1 MGDDH
6 HPILDAFLQSAGPLT
21 MTGPLAEALKGQILA
36 MDPEAGTA
44 VLAFDPGDQVLQTA
58 GVIQGGIVAA
68 MLDFAMALAA
78 FSRLAPGK
86 SFGTVSLTTNF
97 LKPALPG
104 RHLARARLDRMGAR
118 MIFASS
124 ELSREG
130 SEILIATASAVMA
143 ISDR

>member
-6 HPILDAFLQSAGPLT
+6 HPILDAFLKAGAPLT
-21 MTGPLAEALKGQILA
+21 MTGPLAEALKGQILQ

-44 VLAFDPGDQVLQTA
+44 LLAFDPGEQVLQTA

-104 RHLARARLDRMGAR
+104 RHLARGRLDRMGAR
-118 MIFASS
+118 MIFASGA
-124 ELSREG
+124 LSKEG
-130 SEILIATASAVMA
+130 SESLTATATAVMA
-143 ISDR
+143 ITPR

>member
-6 HPILDAFLQSAGPLT
+6 HPIYQAFLNAGGPLT
-21 MTGPLAEALKGQILA
+21 MTGPLAEALKGEILQ
-36 MDPEAGTA
+36 MDRAAGTA
-44 VLAFDPGDQVLQTA
+44 LLAFDPGEQVLQTA

-78 FSRLAPGK
+78 FSRLAPGR

-104 RHLARARLDRMGAR
+104 RHLASARLDRMGAR
-118 MIFASS
+118 MIFASAS
-124 ELSREG
+124 LSKDG
-130 SEILIATASAVMA
+130 SESLIATATSVMA
-143 ISDR
+143 ITSH

>member
-6 HPILDAFLQSAGPLT
+6 HPILDAFLKSGGPLT
-21 MTGPLAEALKGQILA
+21 MNGPLAEALKGQILE
-36 MDPEAGTA
+36 MDRDAGTA
-44 VLAFDPGDQVLQTA
+44 LLAFDPGDQVLQTA

-78 FSRLAPGK
+78 FSRLAADK

-104 RHLARARLDRMGAR
+104 RHLARARLDRMGTR
-118 MIFASS
+118 MIFASA
-124 ELSREG
+124 ELSRDG
-130 SEILIATASAVMA
+130 SKTAIATATAVMA
-143 ISDR
+143 ISPG